1 MQDIRW
7 RGWSDA
13 PFEESKRTGKP
24 VLLSISAVWCH
35 WCHVMDETTY
45 STPRV
50 VEIINER
57 FIPVRVDTDRNPDI
71 NARYNMGG
79 WPTTAFLTHDRDVI
93 AGATYVPPD
102 QMAGILERAAD
113 AYSKQGEML
122 AQQAKQA
129 RIDGEERLSN
139 PSPGRPGLAD
149 VERVLAGVR
158 SGYDREYGG
167 FGFDQKFPFTDALAL
182 LLVSYEYSGERRDLD
197 LVTGT
202 LDGMI
207 HGELFDR
214 IEGGMFRYATV
225 RDWTEPHYEKILEDN
240 ARIASVLLDTYRI
253 TGGEHYLD
261 TARGVF
267 SYVEN
272 TLLDRSTGLFLGSQD
287 ADGEY
292 YRADQAARKLL
303 ERPRVDRAAYT
314 DSNADMASA
323 YLKLWAV
330 TGEPSARE
338 RATRIVS
345 FLNSLPRDADGT
357 VPHYHE
363 DNEAR
368 EHGILADHAGLI
380 LANVEC
386 HEATGDRAYLDEAV
400 ELCAHLGVFG
410 SESGGLYDISERRA
424 RARGLG
430 RHSYPLDENST
441 AATAIAK
448 LGVLTGEPT
457 YLETAERILSVFAG
471 QYEDYGIM
479 AASYGMAVIAAR
491 RDPLVVTV
499 RARGED
505 PARDRFLEASMRSC
519 NSLCTVRLE
528 ESEEDEQPGA
538 IVCVGSNC
546 ISRVTDPDDLAR
558 QVRSAARSR

>member
-1 MQDIRW
+1 MQDIQW
-7 RGWSDA
+7 REWSDA
-13 PFEESKRTGKP
+13 PFEESRRTGKP

-35 WCHVMDETTY
+35 WCHVMDETSY
-45 STPRV
+45 STPTV
-50 VEIINER
+50 VETINEK
-57 FIPVRVDTDRNPDI
+57 FIPVRVDTDRSPDI

-102 QMAGILERAAD
+102 QMAGILERVAS
-113 AYSKQGEML
+113 AYSAQGETL
-122 AQQAKQA
+122 AQQARQA
-129 RIDGEERLSN
+129 RIEGEDRLSS
-139 PSPGRPGLAD
+139 PPPGRVGLED
-149 VERVLAGVR
+149 VETVLESVR

-182 LLVSYEYSGERRDLD
+182 LLLSYEYSGERRDLD
-197 LVTGT
+197 LVIGT

-207 HGELFDR
+207 QGVLFDKV
-214 IEGGMFRYATV
+214 EGGMFRYATR
-225 RDWTEPHYEKILEDN
+225 RDWKEPHYEKILEDN
-240 ARIASVLLDTYRI
+240 ARIASVLLDAHRI
-253 TGGEHYLD
+253 TGSEGYLD

-272 TLLDRSTGLFLGSQD
+272 TLLDRSTGLFAGSQD
-287 ADGEY
+287 ADSGY
-292 YRADQAARKLL
+292 YRANQAARKLL

-314 DSNADMASA
+314 SSNAAMASA

-357 VPHYHE
+357 APHYHE
-363 DNEAR
+363 DGEAR

-386 HEATGDRAYLDEAV
+386 HEATGDRAYLDAAE

-410 SESGGLYDISERRA
+410 SDSGGLYDISERRA
-424 RARGLG
+424 RERGLG
-430 RHSYPLDENST
+430 RYSYPIDENAT

-448 LGVLTGEPT
+448 LGVLTGEPA
-457 YLETAERILSVFAG
+457 YPETAEQILSVFAG

-479 AASYGMAVIAAR
+479 AASYGMAVVAAR
-491 RDPLVVTV
+491 REPLVVTV
-499 RARGED
+499 RAGSGD
-505 PARDRFLEASMRSC
+505 PARERFLEASMKSC

-528 ESEEDEQPGA
+528 ESEEDEEPAATVCIGA
-538 IVCVGSNC
+538 NC
-546 ISRVTDPDDLAR
+546 LSRVTDPDDLVR
-558 QVRSAARSR
+558 QVESAARSR